1 MGFQLKVFHL
11 NMCWAAW
18 IIVSILS
25 AFFVHYALFFVCY
38 VFFLSL
44 CFICCLCVLHSLTTT
59 VHEPPRISCQI
70 KNQRTVI
77 LIKAIINGDEL
88 QLQNIF
94 QQIFLV
100 FLFFFKTTVTA
111 YQFRMNNVLNK
122 NIEQLSAF
130 MNKAASVEFPAHL
143 ISIWI

>member
-1 MGFQLKVFHL
+1 
-11 NMCWAAW
+11 
-18 IIVSILS
+18 
-25 AFFVHYALFFVCY
+25 
-38 VFFLSL
+38 
-44 CFICCLCVLHSLTTT
+44 LHSLTTT

-143 ISIWI
+143 ISI